1 MIAMRG
7 FASDNYAG
15 IHPEVLDAIAAAN
28 SEHARA
34 YGDDPVT
41 ARLDE
46 KLREEF
52 GPDARGFVV
61 FNGTG
66 ANVIA
71 MRALLRPWEA
81 VICADTAHVN
91 VDEAGAPERMA
102 GTKLL
107 ALATPHGKLTPEL
120 CAPRIERLD
129 DIHAVRPGMISVTNS
144 TELGTIYTVEELRAL
159 SDFAHA
165 HGLLLHVDGAR
176 LANAAEALGCG
187 LGDITTGAGV
197 DVFTLGGTKAGL
209 MGAEAVVVLRPE
221 LHDGLERIRKQ
232 SMQLASKM
240 RFMSAQLEALL
251 SADLWRRSAGQA
263 NAMARRLADAVAAA
277 PGIELQHPVQANAL
291 FPTLPPGAAEELQSR
306 WAFYTWDEAAGV
318 VRWMCSWDTTEE
330 DVDAFAADVTAVCQA
345 AAGAPA

>member
-1 MIAMRG
+1 MRG

-15 IHPEVLDAIAAAN
+15 VHPEVMDAIAAAN
-28 SEHARA
+28 VEHARS
-34 YGDDPVT
+34 YGEDAVT
-41 ARLDE
+41 RRLDE
-46 KLREEF
+46 RLREEF

-71 MRALLRPWEA
+71 MRALLRPWEG
-81 VICADTAHVN
+81 VICAETAHIA
-91 VDEAGAPERMA
+91 VDEAGAPERIA

-107 ALATPHGKLTPEL
+107 TIPTPHGKLTPEL
-120 CAPRIERLD
+120 CNPRIDRMD

-144 TELGTIYTVEELRAL
+144 TELGTVYTVGEVRAL
-159 SDFAHA
+159 ADFAHA

-176 LANAAEALGCG
+176 LANAAAGLGCG

-209 MGAEAVVVLRPE
+209 MAAEAVVVTRPE

-240 RFMSAQLEALL
+240 RFFSAQLEALL
-251 SADLWRRSAGQA
+251 SANLWRRTAGHA
-263 NAMARRLADAVAAA
+263 NAMAARLADAVADV
-277 PGIELQHPVQANAL
+277 PGVDLAHPVEANGVFAV
-291 FPTLPPGAAEELQSR
+291 LPPGVAEELQSR
-306 WAFYTWDEAAGV
+306 WAFYTWDEATRVA
-318 VRWMCSWDTTEE
+318 RWMCSWDTTRE
-330 DVDAFAADVTAVCQA
+330 DVDAFAADVAETCRA
-345 AAGAPA
+345 AAGAAA